1 MWTQVGSCPKCGAPI
16 YAPSVWNGITP
27 PPVTYTC
34 ACNMGAR
41 FSTFTSTGTGCAL
54 CPGCGKAP
62 CEGTTSACPMPPK
75 TRITV

>member
-1 MWTQVGSCPKCGAPI
+1 
-16 YAPSVWNGITP
+16 
-27 PPVTYTC
+27 
-34 ACNMGAR
+34 MGAR